1 MANKMLRNFRVKN
14 PQGICLG
21 QVNLAEEKWDD
32 GHIHYSAGVEG
43 TGADFD
49 YTEDNYLESDLENM
63 VDWNLFFELAPKK
76 DSFVIKTD
84 MKNYSFEYHFERIGL
99 ESVSQAYD
107 SLYDMREDNY
117 E

>member
-1 MANKMLRNFRVKN
+1 MANRMMKNFRVKN

-21 QVNLAEEKWDD
+21 EVNLAEEKWDD

-43 TGADFD
+43 TGADAD
-49 YTEDNYLESDLENM
+49 YNEDHYLESDLENM
-63 VDWNLFFELAPKK
+63 VDWDKFFELAPNYNN
-76 DSFVIKTD
+76 FVIKTD
-84 MKNYSFEYHFERIGL
+84 NKNYSFEYYFERVSI

-107 SLYDMREDNY
+107 SLYDMTQE

>member
-1 MANKMLRNFRVKN
+1 MANRMMKNFRVTN

-21 QVNLAEEKWDD
+21 QINLAEEKHMD
-32 GHIHYSAGVEG
+32 GTFHYSAGIEG
-43 TGADFD
+43 TGADAD
-49 YTEDNYLESDLENM
+49 YNEDHYLESDLENM
-63 VDWNLFFELAPKK
+63 VDWDKFFEVAPKSDK
-76 DSFVIKTD
+76 FVIKTD
-84 MKNYSFEYHFERIGL
+84 NKNYSFEYHFERIGL